1 MSSKIIG
8 LVAAPFTPM
17 DGGGDIALATVERQA
32 EYLAGARVTG
42 VFVGGTTGEG
52 ASLTLEERM
61 QLAER
66 WVQVAGRS
74 LVVLV
79 HVGTNCMK
87 DSQALAAHA
96 SRIKAHGIGAFSPS
110 FFKPKSASDLVRFL
124 APVACAAP
132 DLAFY
137 YYHLPSFTGVNI
149 PAQDILSAGAQSI
162 PTLAGVKFTYEDMDD
177 FRECL
182 AMDGG
187 RMDCLFG
194 RDEKLVDGLAAG
206 ARGAIGSTYNIA
218 PGLSRRI
225 IDAFEGGDLAHA
237 ARLQA
242 VSAHFIDIVYGK
254 YGGLPA
260 AKSLSKR
267 IGVEL
272 GPVRA
277 PLADLSPD
285 RERALIQEVE
295 AAGFPIFSEQ

>member
-1 MSSKIIG
+1 MLNKILG

-17 DGGGDIALATVERQA
+17 DECGDIALATVERQA
-32 EYLAGARVTG
+32 EYLAAVRVTG

-52 ASLTLEERM
+52 ASLTLDERM

-66 WVQVAGRS
+66 WVQVAGRN

-96 SRIKAHGIGAFSPS
+96 SRIKAHGIGALSPS
-110 FFKPKSASDLVRFL
+110 FFKPKLAEDLVRFL
-124 APVACAAP
+124 APVAHAAS
-132 DLAFY
+132 DLPFY

-149 PAQDILSAGAQSI
+149 PARDVLAVAAGSI

-177 FRECL
+177 FRACL

-225 IDAFEGGDLAHA
+225 IDAFELGDLARA

-242 VSAHFIDIVYGK
+242 MSARFIDIVYGK

-260 AKSLSKR
+260 AKALSKC
-267 IGVEL
+267 IVDL

-277 PLADLSPD
+277 PLAGLPPD
-285 RERALIQEVE
+285 RERALIDEVE
-295 AAGFPIFSEQ
+295 AAGFPKFAEH